1 MSDEIT
7 VVDATEAL
15 EPPPTGAIYA
25 WVPRDDRGGGSTR
38 PACHRAPRSV
48 VAVAV
53 LAVFAAIAVVTEG
66 VVVLLTPMRTDQY
79 DLRPLPVQA
88 APAPPKAAPA
98 PAPKAAPPPAAMPA
112 RVVVVQPPVAAPV
125 VPPPAAPP
133 ADANQRF
140 SRSLARGNMWQQPD
154 ANDDQQARSMCADL
168 AAGGSVQPYID
179 GTERKSPQLLP
190 AEARQAVEDAQF
202 KPIARNLRGKA
213 FIRVGPAGTDIRWPR
228 VRAPAR
234 FVAMLIS
241 SSRLHS
247 FSA

>member
-25 WVPRDDRGGGSTR
+25 WGAEDDFIVAAGQPDP
-38 PACHRAPRSV
+38 PATGARSV

-53 LAVFAAIAVVTEG
+53 LAVFAAIAAVTAG
-66 VVVLLTPMRTDQY
+66 VVVLLTPMRTDHY

-112 RVVVVQPPVAAPV
+112 PVMVVQPPVAAPV

-190 AEARQAVEDAQF
+190 AEARQAVEDAIQAYCPQF
-202 KPIARNLRGKA
+202 
-213 FIRVGPAGTDIRWPR
+213 AG
-228 VRAPAR
+228 
-234 FVAMLIS
+234 
-241 SSRLHS
+241 
-247 FSA
+247 

>member
-7 VVDATEAL
+7 VVAL

-25 WVPRDDRGGGSTR
+25 WGAEDDFIVAAGQPDP
-38 PACHRAPRSV
+38 PATGARSV

-53 LAVFAAIAVVTEG
+53 LAVFAAIAAVTAG
-66 VVVLLTPMRTDQY
+66 VVVLLTPMRTDHY

-88 APAPPKAAPA
+88 APAPPKAAP
-98 PAPKAAPPPAAMPA
+98 PPAAMPA
-112 RVVVVQPPVAAPV
+112 PVVVVQPPVAAPV

-190 AEARQAVEDAQF
+190 AEARQAVEDAIQAYCPQF
-202 KPIARNLRGKA
+202 
-213 FIRVGPAGTDIRWPR
+213 AG
-228 VRAPAR
+228 
-234 FVAMLIS
+234 
-241 SSRLHS
+241 
-247 FSA
+247 

>member
-25 WVPRDDRGGGSTR
+25 WGAEDDFIVAAGQPDP
-38 PACHRAPRSV
+38 PATGARSV

-53 LAVFAAIAVVTEG
+53 LAVFAAIAAVTAG
-66 VVVLLTPMRTDQY
+66 VVVLLTPMRTVITTTYGRCPYRQHQ
-79 DLRPLPVQA
+79 RPLRQHQRQRRRQRHPRQQCRH
-88 APAPPKAAPA
+88 P
-98 PAPKAAPPPAAMPA
+98 
-112 RVVVVQPPVAAPV
+112 VVVVQPPVAAPV

-190 AEARQAVEDAQF
+190 AEARQAVEDAIQAYCPQF
-202 KPIARNLRGKA
+202 
-213 FIRVGPAGTDIRWPR
+213 AG
-228 VRAPAR
+228 
-234 FVAMLIS
+234 
-241 SSRLHS
+241 
-247 FSA
+247 